1 MTAGRRAFLVA
12 CAWLAAAAGAAAQ
25 PTAAVVRVD
34 PGLDALVAPDAQLIQ
49 LRTGFGFTEGITWV
63 DKGGYLLLSDIPANV
78 IYKLA
83 PTGKLS
89 VYLHPAGY
97 QGFDSWR
104 VGREQ
109 TNGRD
114 PSDPAFEKFIFT
126 GSNGLALDPQGRLVI
141 LTYVG
146 RTIERLERN
155 GKRTLLADKW
165 EGKRFGGPNDLTIK
179 KNGTIYFT
187 DGYGAFRR
195 GEKDPRVEIPFQ
207 GLFMLK
213 NGKVSLATREI
224 PTTNGVT
231 LSPDQKYLY
240 ANGSGAKY
248 IKRFPIRSDDTL
260 GPGEM
265 VIDMSADKA
274 PGITDGMK
282 VDRMGNIY
290 TTGPRGVWIVSPQ
303 GKHLGTILT
312 PELAANLDFGDAD
325 HKGLYIAARSS
336 VYKIRLRTAGIP

>member
-1 MTAGRRAFLVA
+1 MKTSGVA
-12 CAWLAAAAGAAAQ
+12 ALIAYAWLLAAGAAAQ
-25 PTAAVVRVD
+25 PSGPVVRVD
-34 PGLDALVAPDAQLIQ
+34 PGLDALVAPDAQLIRV
-49 LRTGFGFTEGITWV
+49 RTGFGFTEGIVWV

-78 IYKLA
+78 IYKLT
-83 PTGKLS
+83 PTGALS
-89 VYLHPAGY
+89 PFLHPAGY
-97 QGFDSWR
+97 QGFDVWR

-114 PSDPAFEKFIFT
+114 PSDPAFEKFNFS

-141 LTYVG
+141 DSYVG
-146 RTIERLERN
+146 RTVERLEPN
-155 GKRTLLADKW
+155 GKRTLLADRW

-187 DGYGAFRR
+187 DGYGAFRL
-195 GEKDPRVEIPFQ
+195 GEKDPQVEIHFQ
-207 GLFMLK
+207 GVFMIK
-213 NGKVSLATREI
+213 GGKVTLAIKDI
-224 PTTNGVT
+224 PTTNGLA
-231 LSPDQKYLY
+231 LSPDQKFLY

-248 IKRFPIRSDDTL
+248 IKRYPILADDTL

-265 VIDMSADKA
+265 LIDMSADTA

-282 VDRMGNIY
+282 VDTKGNIY
-290 TTGPRGVWIVSPQ
+290 TTGPRGVWIISPQ

-336 VYKIRLRTAGIP
+336 VYKIRLKTAGIP